1 MSNKWRI
8 RLREHWL
15 EVLLISLSCI
25 LATAIVIQVR
35 INSHSREVA
44 SLGLATTQIKLSD
57 VEVAPLISL
66 ISYSSERQW
75 ALIVFDRRAH
85 VDTTIVE
92 YLEYLAGS
100 LPSDISVH
108 LVTLADNPELGT
120 RLSHVQHHVDPEM
133 NSFRVTLSTQLRWAS
148 CLIILDPERRPA
160 YIKLNPQRSDIAL
173 FISTHVARASLNRCN
188 SSTLSLNNLL
198 ISSLIDSSH
207 MSISNGT
214 YLVIYPSACFGCG
227 DDILLKSIEG
237 RLRNNTSRQAE
248 ESTLKIPLFLFPK
261 ISDQNKLR
269 GYLYSEFSSL
279 MQSSL
284 AFGLFD
290 LPPGDCIRI
299 RSCYE
304 IPLILEVMKDHEARV
319 IGPRDLLKAIDL
331 EMR

>member
-75 ALIVFDRRAH
+75 ALIIFDRRAH

-133 NSFRVTLSTQLRWAS
+133 SSLRVTGSTQLRWAT
-148 CLIILDPERRPA
+148 CLIILDPERKPA
-160 YIKLNPQRSDIAL
+160 YIKLTLQRSDIAL
-173 FISTHVARASLNRCN
+173 FVSTHIARTFLDRCR
-188 SSTLSLNNLL
+188 SETLSLNSLS
-198 ISSLIDSSH
+198 ISSLIDSSQ
-207 MSISNGT
+207 MSILNGT
-214 YLVIYPSACFGCG
+214 YLVIYPSACLGCG
-227 DDILLKSIEG
+227 DDILIKSIEG
-237 RLRNNTSRQAE
+237 RLRKNTGRQAT
-248 ESTLKIPLFLFPK
+248 ESTPKIPLFLFPK
-261 ISDQNKLR
+261 ITNQSRLR
-269 GYLYSEFSSL
+269 KYLYSEFSSL
-279 MQSSL
+279 TQSHC
-284 AFGLFD
+284 AFGFFD
-290 LPPGDCIRI
+290 LPPYDCIRI

-304 IPLILEVMKDHEARV
+304 IPLILEVVNDHEARV
-319 IGPRDLLKAIDL
+319 VGPRDLLKAFDL